1 MFDWGAGWA
10 GMPTHVQVIMSVL
23 IGGVSGISALLK
35 SDKATARDWLPQ
47 FVSSSVW
54 GFIGFSMSPV
64 LGVEPV
70 ISKIGIA
77 AIAGWLGSDSL
88 NIVLSFMSRFTNT
101 GPPDRGTREYS
112 DSDDNNKSR
121 SARADID
128 DEYFDDGYPDDRSRH
143 RPPKTRLRKR
153 PPIMQDVAPVY

>member
-23 IGGVSGISALLK
+23 IGGVSGMSALLK

-54 GFIGFSMSPV
+54 GFIGFSMTPV

-70 ISKIGIA
+70 ISKIGVA

-88 NIVLSFMSRFTNT
+88 NIILSFVSRFSNT
-101 GPPDRGTREYS
+101 GPPDRSSGTREYNS
-112 DSDDNNKSR
+112 NDSR
-121 SARADID
+121 PARADD
-128 DEYFDDGYPDDRSRH
+128 DYFDDGYPDSDDRSRH
-143 RPPKTRLRKR
+143 RPPKSRLRKR
-153 PPIMQDVAPVY
+153 PPIMQDVALAS